1 MSSRIAPAEPPH
13 PEDTG
18 LALGLRV
25 LLLLTYPV
33 LSHVASLRDD
43 GRWSALALASLVL
56 LMLLGPLLQRRFW
69 ALGVLSVALAGLYVL
84 AGSRLAWMTL
94 LAPPV
99 LFTLLVAWGFART
112 LRRGQVPLITR
123 IVRALYVQAGMGMPA
138 TTERYTRRLT
148 AAWAL
153 LLALLSVI
161 NLVLALIAVPDGVL
175 WMLGVQ
181 SRWSI
186 THVQWSWFANLACW
200 GLIGGFAVIEY
211 AIRQRQVE
219 EHPYRNPVQFVRQ
232 LMQLG
237 PAFWRELLR

>member
-1 MSSRIAPAEPPH
+1 MSSRIVPAEAPH

-18 LALGLRV
+18 PALGLRM
-25 LLLLTYPV
+25 LLLLAYPV

-56 LMLLGPLLQRRFW
+56 LMLLGPLLHRRFW
-69 ALGVLSVALAGLYVL
+69 ALGMLAAALAGLYGL

-99 LFTLLVAWGFART
+99 LFTVVVAWGFART

-123 IVRALYVQAGMGMPA
+123 IVRALHVQAGMSLSA
-138 TTERYTRRLT
+138 ATERYTRRLT

-153 LLALLSVI
+153 LLALLAAI
-161 NLVLALIAVPDGVL
+161 NLMLALVAVPDGVL
-175 WMLGVQ
+175 WTLGMQ
-181 SRWSI
+181 SRWAI
-186 THVQWSWFANLACW
+186 THTQWSWFANLACW
-200 GLIGGFAVIEY
+200 GLIGGFAAVEY
-211 AIRQRQVE
+211 AIRQRRVE
-219 EHPYRNPVQFVRQ
+219 EHPYRTPAQFVRQ
-232 LMQLG
+232 LVQLG